1 MKNSNLPN
9 INSCSIAVIGLGYVG
24 FPLAYAI
31 AKRKISLI
39 DKKLLTRKVFG
50 YDLDKQRIS
59 ELKNGL
65 DRNKIIKYDKEDN
78 FGSIFFTDKSSD
90 LNDIDIFIITVPT
103 PLKDNNEPELSHIVE
118 ASKMV
123 GKAIK
128 LNKKSKDNQI
138 VIFESTVYPGAT
150 EEICVPLISEYSGK
164 SFNCESYE
172 NSFYCGYSPERI
184 NPGDKEKTINSI
196 VKVTSGSNKIISAW
210 IDNFYKSFIEAGTFN
225 VSSIKV
231 AEAAKIIENTQRDIN
246 IALVN
251 ELSILFKK
259 MNININEILDA
270 ADTKWN
276 FQKYRPGLVGGHCI
290 GVDPYYLTFKA
301 RKIGLVPDL
310 ILAGRKINDNMH
322 EYLLEQILLK
332 INNRHKEIKF
342 EKVLILGISYKSNC
356 PDIRNSQLINLVK
369 NMIQRKM
376 NITIVDPLV
385 NQENLFSKTGLS
397 SLSEIPKN
405 KKYSL
410 IIFALD
416 HEQFDYIDYEKLKNL
431 STSNSIIFD
440 LTNKVIGKDIYHF

>member
-31 AKRKISLI
+31 ASRKISLM

-65 DRNKIIKYDKEDN
+65 DRNKIIKDNKKDN
-78 FGSIFFTDKSSD
+78 FGSIFFTDKISD

-103 PLKDNNEPELSHIVE
+103 PLKDNNEPELSHIIE

-150 EEICVPLISEYSGK
+150 EEICVPLIAEYSDK
-164 SFNCESYE
+164 SFNCESYK

-251 ELSILFKK
+251 ELSILFNK

-301 RKIGLVPDL
+301 RKMGLVPDL

-322 EYLLEQILLK
+322 EYLLDQI
-332 INNRHKEIKF
+332 H
-342 EKVLILGISYKSNC
+342 
-356 PDIRNSQLINLVK
+356 P
-369 NMIQRKM
+369 
-376 NITIVDPLV
+376 
-385 NQENLFSKTGLS
+385 
-397 SLSEIPKN
+397 
-405 KKYSL
+405 
-410 IIFALD
+410 
-416 HEQFDYIDYEKLKNL
+416 
-431 STSNSIIFD
+431 
-440 LTNKVIGKDIYHF
+440 

>member
-31 AKRKISLI
+31 ASRKISLM

-65 DRNKIIKYDKEDN
+65 DRNKIINDNKKDN

-103 PLKDNNEPELSHIVE
+103 PLKDNNEPELSHIIE

-150 EEICVPLISEYSGK
+150 EEICVPLIAEYSGK

-184 NPGDKEKTINSI
+184 NPGDKEKTIDSI
-196 VKVTSGSNKIISAW
+196 VKVTSGSNKRISE
-210 IDNFYKSFIEAGTFN
+210 S
-225 VSSIKV
+225 
-231 AEAAKIIENTQRDIN
+231 
-246 IALVN
+246 
-251 ELSILFKK
+251 
-259 MNININEILDA
+259 
-270 ADTKWN
+270 
-276 FQKYRPGLVGGHCI
+276 H
-290 GVDPYYLTFKA
+290 YL
-301 RKIGLVPDL
+301 
-310 ILAGRKINDNMH
+310 
-322 EYLLEQILLK
+322 
-332 INNRHKEIKF
+332 
-342 EKVLILGISYKSNC
+342 
-356 PDIRNSQLINLVK
+356 
-369 NMIQRKM
+369 
-376 NITIVDPLV
+376 
-385 NQENLFSKTGLS
+385 
-397 SLSEIPKN
+397 
-405 KKYSL
+405 
-410 IIFALD
+410 
-416 HEQFDYIDYEKLKNL
+416 
-431 STSNSIIFD
+431 
-440 LTNKVIGKDIYHF
+440 

>member
-1 MKNSNLPN
+1 MKKFNLPDL
-9 INSCSIAVIGLGYVG
+9 NSCSIAVIGLGYVG
-24 FPLAYAI
+24 LPLAYAI
-31 AKRKISLI
+31 ANRRLSLI
-39 DKKLLTRKVFG
+39 DKKILTRRVVG

-59 ELKNGL
+59 ELKNGF
-65 DRNKIIKYDKEDN
+65 DRNKVIKENQKDN
-78 FGSIFFTDKSSD
+78 FGSIFFTDKNND
-90 LNDIDIFIITVPT
+90 LNDIDVFIITVPT
-103 PLKDNNEPELSHIVE
+103 PLKDNNEPDLSFIME
-118 ASKMV
+118 ASIMV

-128 LNKKSKDNQI
+128 LNSNSNNNQI
-138 VIFESTVYPGAT
+138 VIFESTFFPGAT
-150 EEICVPLISEYSGK
+150 EELCAPLIAEYSGK
-164 SFNCESYE
+164 NYNSQSHH

-184 NPGDKEKTINSI
+184 NPGDKEKTIDSI
-196 VKVTSGSNKIISAW
+196 VKVTSGSNKIISVW

-251 ELSILFKK
+251 ELAILFKK
-259 MNININEILDA
+259 MNIDINEILDA

-301 RKIGLVPDL
+301 RKMGLVPDL
-310 ILAGRKINDNMH
+310 ILAGRKVNDNKH

-332 INNRHKEIKF
+332 IKNRNKKIKF
-342 EKVLILGISYKSNC
+342 ENVLILGISYKSNC
-356 PDIRNSQLINLVK
+356 PDIRNSQLIYLVK

-385 NQENLFSKTGLS
+385 NQEDLFSKTGLS

-405 KKYSL
+405 NKYSL
-410 IIFALD
+410 IIFALS
-416 HEQFDYIDYEKLKNL
+416 HEQFEYIDYKKLKNL